1 MADTKE
7 TLICPACGCEMEKVY
22 SNEHDIYVDICTK
35 GCGGMFFDNREL
47 KKFDEGREDINFI
60 LSAINNKEFKRVDTT
75 EQRTCPVCSAIM
87 VKNHTDFSG
96 EIEIDECYS
105 CGGVF
110 LDNGELLKLRSQY
123 ETEEER
129 AKKFNEIFQRQY
141 NEMIDSEISDVN

>member
-22 SNEHDIYVDICTK
+22 SNEHNFYVDICTK

-47 KKFDEGREDINFI
+47 KKFDEGMEDISFI
-60 LSAINNKEFKRVDTT
+60 LSAIKDKTFEKVDT
-75 EQRTCPVCSAIM
+75 QARRICPVCSAVM
-87 VKNHTDFSG
+87 VKNHTDYSC

-105 CGGVF
+105 CGGIF
-110 LDNGELLKLRSQY
+110 LDNDELFKLRSQY
-123 ETEEER
+123 VTEEER

-141 NEMIDSEISDVN
+141 GEMIDSEITDID

>member
-7 TLICPACGCEMEKVY
+7 TLICPACGSEMEKVY
-22 SNEHDIYVDICTK
+22 SNEHNLYVDICLN

-47 KKFDEGREDINFI
+47 KKFDEAKEDISFI
-60 LSAINNKEFKRVDTT
+60 LSAIKDKTFKKVDSS
-75 EQRTCPVCSAIM
+75 EKRTCPVCSAVM
-87 VKNHTDFSG
+87 VKNCTDYSG

-110 LDNGELLKLRSQY
+110 LDNGELFKMRSQY

-141 NEMIDSEISDVN
+141 NEMIDSELPKF